1 MYCSFYFY
9 ILITLH
15 KAPHTGHKTIL
26 FILYIAWLSIHL
38 QYMSHS
44 INIKSS
50 DALSFSHT
58 RSKHNNSTCLRTL
71 KNSTAL
77 EKDQLHAMARIIK
90 KENRALFYEPPPSS
104 SIIITELTTT
114 RQLFS
119 TGLMITNKSP
129 VAIKPAQLPSFR
141 FKSAPSTHPFSPAF
155 LLKRSPRGFHTPL

>member
-1 MYCSFYFY
+1 
-9 ILITLH
+9 
-15 KAPHTGHKTIL
+15 
-26 FILYIAWLSIHL
+26 
-38 QYMSHS
+38 MSHS

-58 RSKHNNSTCLRTL
+58 RAKHNNSTCLRTL
-71 KNSTAL
+71 KNSAL
-77 EKDQLHAMARIIK
+77 EKDQLHAMACIIK

-141 FKSAPSTHPFSPAF
+141 FKSAPSTHPFFPCF
-155 LLKRSPRGFHTPL
+155 LVETEPSGLPHSTLNLHVKVAAETSAEGS